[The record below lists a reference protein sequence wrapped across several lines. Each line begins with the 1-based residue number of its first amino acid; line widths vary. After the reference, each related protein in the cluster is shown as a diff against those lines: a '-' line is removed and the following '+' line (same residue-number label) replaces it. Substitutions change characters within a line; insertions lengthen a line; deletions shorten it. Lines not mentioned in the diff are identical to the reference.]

1 MNPWPFV
8 IAAYAL
14 TLFGVVGLVLTSLVA
29 MRRAEAE
36 ANAKVPGQKQ

>member
-14 TLFGVVGLVLTSLVA
+14 TLGAAGSLALISWLA
-29 MRRAEAE
+29 MRRAE
-36 ANAKVPGQKQ
+36 K